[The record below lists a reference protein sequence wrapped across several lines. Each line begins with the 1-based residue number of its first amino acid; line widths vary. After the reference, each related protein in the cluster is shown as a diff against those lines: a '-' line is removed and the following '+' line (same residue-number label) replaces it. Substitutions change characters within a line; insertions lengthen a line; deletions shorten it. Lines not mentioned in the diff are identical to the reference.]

1 MVDYYVYLVPLP
13 DGFNEAILPCAD
25 GFTIY
30 INDKLDQAHR
40 VEALNHAIKHINRED
55 FGKDDV
61 QQIEADVHRKD
72 V

>member
-40 VEALNHAIKHINRED
+40 VEALSHAIKHINRED
-55 FGKDDV
+55 FGKDDF
-61 QQIEADVHRKD
+61 QQIEDDALRKD